1 MSHILHLLAA
11 SSLAMTIAAC
21 SSHADESSQNIFD
34 GKTFSV
40 LGDSY
45 STFVGAVTPD
55 TNYVWY
61 TPQELEHNCTD
72 VDSVSQIWWS
82 IVADSLHMNLLQNN
96 SFSGATVCN
105 RGYNGDDYSDRSF
118 ITRQDNLPTSDYI
131 FIFGGT
137 NDSWAGAPVGTYDF
151 DCFDADSLYT
161 FRPAMALLL
170 SRLKAAQPNAQI
182 FVLINSQLRSEITE
196 SLIPS
201 PTITTLPT
209 LLSTTLPSSA
219 VTQQRKVS
227 KPLPTSSSARSIA
240 LRVCIMLTTTNL

>member
-11 SSLAMTIAAC
+11 SSLAMTFAAC

-137 NDSWAGAPVGTYDF
+137 NDSWAGAPVGTYDY

-170 SRLKAAQPNAQI
+170 SRLKTAQPNAQI

-196 SLIPS
+196 SLMAIADHYDATYVTLYDIAKQCGH
-201 PTITTLPT
+201 PTNKGQQAIAYQLIRS
-209 LLSTTLPSSA
+209 LYRSA
-219 VTQQRKVS
+219 GVYHTD
-227 KPLPTSSSARSIA
+227 
-240 LRVCIMLTTTNL
+240 NY

>member
-1 MSHILHLLAA
+1 MSHITHLWATSLIAA
-11 SSLAMTIAAC
+11 SVAAC
-21 SSHADESSQNIFD
+21 SSPADDTFQNPFE

-45 STFVGAVTPD
+45 STFVGAVSPD

-82 IVADSLHMNLLQNN
+82 IVADSLRMNLLQNN

-118 ITRQDNLPTSDYI
+118 ITRQDNLSTSDYI

-137 NDSWAGAPVGTYDF
+137 NDSWAEAPVGTYDY
-151 DCFDADSLYT
+151 DGFDADSLYT

-170 SRLKAAQPNAQI
+170 SRLKAAQPNAHV

-196 SLIPS
+196 SLMAIADHYGATYVTLYDIAKQCGH
-201 PTITTLPT
+201 PTKKGQQAIAYQLIRS
-209 LLSTTLPSSA
+209 LYRSA
-219 VTQQRKVS
+219 GAYHVDDY
-227 KPLPTSSSARSIA
+227 
-240 LRVCIMLTTTNL
+240 

>member
-1 MSHILHLLAA
+1 MSHIPQLFAA
-11 SSLAMTIAAC
+11 STLALSLVAC
-21 SSHADESSQNIFD
+21 SSPTDSVCQDPFA

-82 IVADSLHMNLLQNN
+82 IVADSLHMQLLQNN

-118 ITRQDNLPTSDYI
+118 ITRQDNLPKSDYI

-137 NDSWAGAPVGTYDF
+137 NDSWAGAPVGTYDY

-170 SRLKAAQPNAQI
+170 SRLRTAQPNAHI
-182 FVLINSQLRSEITE
+182 FVLINSQLRDEITE
-196 SLIPS
+196 SLMAIADHYDATYVTLYDIAKQCGH
-201 PTITTLPT
+201 PTQKGQQAIAHQLIRS
-209 LLSTTLPSSA
+209 LRRSA
-219 VTQQRKVS
+219 GVH
-227 KPLPTSSSARSIA
+227 
-240 LRVCIMLTTTNL
+240 